1 MTLASMTGFTRRG
14 GETGPFRWNWE
25 IKSVNNKGLEVRTKI
40 PGFLDGFD
48 IEIKKKI
55 SAVLNRGSV
64 FLNLQVDRAVD
75 GERFVVNESRL
86 ADLIEIAARY
96 SDQPGVV
103 PASVDGLLA
112 IKGVVDLVS
121 DEPAD
126 DELASLKAALLT
138 DLKLLITDLVAA
150 RRDEGRRMEVFLAK
164 QLETMHDLLAAAKV
178 AVGDRGVAMHERFI
192 AQLRKLEQSDKPVSD
207 ERLAQEIAVM
217 AVKADIQEE
226 FDRLESHFGE
236 AATLLAA
243 EKPVGRRLDFLC
255 QEFNREANT
264 LCSKSGDTQLT
275 KIGVDLKVLI
285 DQFREQVQNI
295 E

>member
-14 GETGPFRWNWE
+14 GEAGPFRWNWE

-48 IEIKKKI
+48 IEIKKII
-55 SAVLNRGSV
+55 SSALTRGSV
-64 FLNLQVDRAVD
+64 FLNLQVDRAAD
-75 GERFVVNESRL
+75 SERFVVNEARL
-86 ADLIEIAARY
+86 ADLIDVAARY

-103 PASVDGLLA
+103 PASIDGLLSV
-112 IKGVVDLVS
+112 KGVVELVS
-121 DEPAD
+121 DEPS
-126 DELASLKAALLT
+126 DEEQTSLMVALLA
-138 DLKLLITDLVAA
+138 DLKLLVADLIAARQTEGQRMETFLTKQLNEMQDLMVAA
-150 RRDEGRRMEVFLAK
+150 KL
-164 QLETMHDLLAAAKV
+164 
-178 AVGDRGVAMHERFI
+178 AVGDRSIAMRERFTS
-192 AQLRKLEQSDKPVSD
+192 QVRKLEQSDKPVSD

-226 FDRLESHFGE
+226 FDRLESHFVE
-236 AATLLAA
+236 ATTLLGA

>member
-14 GETGPFRWNWE
+14 GDDGPFRWNWE

-48 IEIKKKI
+48 IEIKKRV
-55 SAVLNRGSV
+55 SAGLTRGSV
-64 FLNLQVDRAVD
+64 FLNLQVDRSLD
-75 GERFVVNESRL
+75 SERFVVNEARL
-86 ADLIEIAARY
+86 TDLIEIAARY
-96 SDQPGVV
+96 SDQPGVT
-103 PASVDGLLA
+103 PASIDGLMA
-112 IKGVVDLVS
+112 VKGVVDLVS
-121 DEPAD
+121 EEPAEG
-126 DELASLKAALLT
+126 ELASLKAALLT
-138 DLKLLITDLVAA
+138 DLKLLIDDLVAA
-150 RRDEGRRMEVFLAK
+150 RRDEGRRMEAFLSK
-164 QLETMHDLLAAAKV
+164 QLENMQELLVAAKV
-178 AVGDRGVAMHERFI
+178 AVGDRSAAMNERFT
-192 AQLRKLEQSDKPVSD
+192 AQLRKLEQSDKPVAD
-207 ERLAQEIAVM
+207 ERLAQEIAIM

-236 AATLLAA
+236 AASLLA
-243 EKPVGRRLDFLC
+243 ENKPVGRRLDFLC

>member
-14 GETGPFRWNWE
+14 GEAGPFTWNWE
-25 IKSVNNKGLEVRTKI
+25 LKSVNNKGLEVRTKI

-48 IEIKKKI
+48 IEIKKVV
-55 SAVLNRGSV
+55 SAALTRGSV
-64 FLNLQVDRAVD
+64 FLNLQIDRAAD
-75 GERFVVNESRL
+75 SERFVVNEARL
-86 ADLIEIAARY
+86 ADLIDVAARY

-103 PASVDGLLA
+103 PASIDGLLSV
-112 IKGVVDLVS
+112 KGVVELVS
-121 DEPAD
+121 DAPSD
-126 DELASLKAALLT
+126 DELASLRASLLA
-138 DLKLLITDLVAA
+138 DLKLLVAELVVA
-150 RRDEGRRMEVFLAK
+150 RQAEGQRMEAFLTK
-164 QLETMHDLLAAAKV
+164 QLSEMQGLMAAAKV
-178 AVGDRGVAMHERFI
+178 AVGDRGAAMRERFMS
-192 AQLRKLEQSDKPVSD
+192 QVKKLEQSDKPVSD

-226 FDRLESHFGE
+226 FDRLESHFVE
-236 AATLLAA
+236 AATLLEAK
-243 EKPVGRRLDFLC
+243 KPVGRRLDFLC

>member
-14 GETGPFRWNWE
+14 GEAGPFRWNWE

-48 IEIKKKI
+48 IEIKKRI
-55 SAVLNRGSV
+55 AGSLSRGSV
-64 FLNLQVDRAVD
+64 FLNLQVEKAGDV
-75 GERFVVNESRL
+75 ERFAVNESRL

-96 SDQPGVV
+96 SDRPGVV
-103 PASVDGLLA
+103 PASVDGLMTV
-112 IKGVVDLVS
+112 KGVVDLVS
-121 DEPAD
+121 DELTD
-126 DELASLKAALLT
+126 EELASLKATLISDIDILIA
-138 DLKLLITDLVAA
+138 DLIAA
-150 RRDEGRRMEVFLAK
+150 RRDEGQRMEVFLTK
-164 QLETMHDLLAAAKV
+164 QLEQMHDLLAEAKM
-178 AVGDRGVAMHERFI
+178 AVGDRSLAMRERFT
-192 AQLRKLEQSDKPVSD
+192 AQLKKLEQSDKPVSE

-217 AVKADIQEE
+217 AVKADVQEE

-236 AATLLAA
+236 AASLLAA

-264 LCSKSGDTQLT
+264 LCSKSGDTKLT

>member
-14 GETGPFRWNWE
+14 GEAGPFRWNWE

-48 IEIKKKI
+48 IEIKKVV
-55 SAVLNRGSV
+55 SAALTRGSV
-64 FLNLQVDRAVD
+64 FLNLQVDRAAD
-75 GERFVVNESRL
+75 SERFMVNEARL
-86 ADLIEIAARY
+86 ADLIDVAARY
-96 SDQPGVV
+96 SDKPGVV
-103 PASVDGLLA
+103 PASIDGLLA
-112 IKGVVDLVS
+112 VKGVVELVS
-121 DEPAD
+121 DAPSD
-126 DELASLKAALLT
+126 DELASLKASLLT
-138 DLKLLITDLVAA
+138 DLKLLVADLISA
-150 RRDEGRRMEVFLAK
+150 RLSEGQRMETFLTK
-164 QLETMHDLLAAAKV
+164 QLSEMQDLMAAAKG
-178 AVGDRGVAMHERFI
+178 AVGDRSVAMRDRFMS
-192 AQLRKLEQSDKPVSD
+192 QVKKLEQSDKPVSD

-226 FDRLESHFGE
+226 FDRLESHFVE
-236 AATLLAA
+236 ATTLLEA